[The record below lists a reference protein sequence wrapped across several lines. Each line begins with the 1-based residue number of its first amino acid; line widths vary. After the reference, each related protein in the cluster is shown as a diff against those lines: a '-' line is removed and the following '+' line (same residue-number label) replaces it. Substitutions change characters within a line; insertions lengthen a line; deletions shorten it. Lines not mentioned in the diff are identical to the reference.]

1 MYIRNHP
8 IAGCADP
15 VYLVRCESQ
24 VDVTRLLHLA
34 DKVDISLPGDGI
46 SRCDRKCPTPPPI
59 PDPASRLDLGETVD
73 KFIFRVLT
81 GDCTPE
87 ETAILP
93 VVLDQLWA
101 ARPGAGERDKE
112 GS

>member
-8 IAGCADP
+8 IAGCTDP
-15 VYLVRCESQ
+15 VYLVRCESPA
-24 VDVTRLLHLA
+24 DEAKLFNLA
-34 DKVDISLPGDGI
+34 DAADIGPHDRSRI
-46 SRCDRKCPTPPPI
+46 S
-59 PDPASRLDLGETVD
+59 ASGQDLNEAVD
-73 KFIFRVLT
+73 KFIFRVLM
-81 GDCTPE
+81 GHCTPE

-101 ARPGAGERDKE
+101 ARPGSGERDKE